1 MKIAGASFEVDYF
14 ECSFVS
20 SCDPTHTVQVQL
32 HRYQVEILL
41 VDTDQDFMVDI
52 MVWGG
57 KIRP

>member
-52 MVWGG
+52 MV
-57 KIRP
+57 

>member
-1 MKIAGASFEVDYF
+1 
-14 ECSFVS
+14 
-20 SCDPTHTVQVQL
+20 VQVQL